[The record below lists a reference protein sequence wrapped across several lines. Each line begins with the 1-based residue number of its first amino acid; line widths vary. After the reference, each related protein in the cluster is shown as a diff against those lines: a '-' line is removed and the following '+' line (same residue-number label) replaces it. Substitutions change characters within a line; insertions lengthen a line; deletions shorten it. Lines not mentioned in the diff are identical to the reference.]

1 MEQSVKDVMTR
12 NPVTVPATA
21 FTLDAARLMKEQ
33 DIGDVIVLDDDAV
46 CGIVTDR
53 DLVVRVLAEGRDP
66 RSTKVADVCS
76 RDMTTVSADDPAERA
91 VVLMRDKALRRL
103 PVTDHGKPVGV
114 VSIGDLAVARDRDSV
129 LADIS
134 AAPPNR

>member
-1 MEQSVKDVMTR
+1 MKQSVKDVMTR
-12 NPVTVPATA
+12 NPITVPAGAT
-21 FTLDAARLMKEQ
+21 TLDAARLMKEQ

-53 DLVVRVLAEGRDP
+53 DLVVRVLAEGRNP
-66 RSTKVADVCS
+66 SGTKVADVCS
-76 RDMTTVSADDPAERA
+76 RDVTTVSPNDPAERA
-91 VVLMRDKALRRL
+91 VELMRDGALRRL
-103 PVTDHGKPVGV
+103 PVTEKGKPVGV
-114 VSIGDLAVARDRDSV
+114 VSIGDLAVTRDPDSA